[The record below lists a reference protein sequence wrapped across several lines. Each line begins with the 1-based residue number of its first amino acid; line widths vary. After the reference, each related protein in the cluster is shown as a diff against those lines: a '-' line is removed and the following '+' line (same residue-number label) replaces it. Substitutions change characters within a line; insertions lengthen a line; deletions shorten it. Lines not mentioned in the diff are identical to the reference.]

1 MRWLRNV
8 LGIENLT
15 RKVDALSVELGHARA
30 SLERIEALAPAIID
44 ALRPGVDAVAGKVD
58 ALSGQVTRAQTSLDQ
73 IEALE
78 HGGRAA
84 YVGGGRV
91 LTKAAFPDWSLSY
104 FAEGNDRLISPH
116 LITHGRHEDDL
127 TNFFLRN
134 IAEDSH
140 CFDLGANIGY
150 FACIMAKKAWRGR
163 TIAVEADPTIC
174 QFVQDNLHI
183 NFLEGVSESI
193 CGAISDR
200 MGELTLH
207 RRVTRSGNTSIID
220 VGAAF
225 AEAHGEPPPETF
237 VVPCFTIDSLL
248 PKVNGRVDFIKIDV
262 EGAEVLAFN
271 GARETIRSNPQIKII
286 MEWSPGQIRA
296 AGFEIQPFLDLLR
309 SYGLSPAMLN
319 LDGTSYPIDYELL
332 AGAQYISGVLL
343 TSDRG

>member
-1 MRWLRNV
+1 LRWLRKI
-8 LGIENLT
+8 LGVE
-15 RKVDALSVELGHARA
+15 ALDKKAGSLSGGLIRA
-30 SLERIEALAPAIID
+30 QNSLERIEASGRDLEGLAEKVGTLSMQLAEVQA
-44 ALRPGVDAVAGKVD
+44 ALER
-58 ALSGQVTRAQTSLDQ
+58 

-134 IAEDSH
+134 IAEGSH

-150 FACIMAKKAWRGR
+150 FACLMAKKASGGR
-163 TIAVEADPTIC
+163 TIAVEADPAIC
-174 QFVQDNLHI
+174 KFVQDNLHI
-183 NFLEGVSESI
+183 NFLEGVSETI
-193 CGAISDR
+193 CGAISDQI
-200 MGELTLH
+200 GELTLH

-220 VGAAF
+220 VGDAF
-225 AEAHGEPPPETF
+225 AENHGEPPTEMF

-248 PKVNGRVDFIKIDV
+248 PKVGGRVDFIKIDV
-262 EGAEVLAFN
+262 EGAEVMAFK
-271 GARETIRSNPQIKII
+271 GAHETIRSNPQVKII

-296 AGFEIQPFLDLLR
+296 AGFETEAFLELLR
-309 SYGLSPAMLN
+309 DYRLSPSMLN
-319 LDGTSYPIDYELL
+319 LDGTSYPISYELL
-332 AGAQYISGVLL
+332 ADAQYISGVLL
-343 TSDRG
+343 TTDR

>member
-1 MRWLRNV
+1 LRWLRNV

-15 RKVDALSVELGHARA
+15 RKVDALSVELGQARA
-30 SLERIEALAPAIID
+30 SLERIEALAPGIID
-44 ALRPGVDAVAGKVD
+44 ALRPGIDALAEKVD
-58 ALSGQVTRAQTSLDQ
+58 ALSGQAARAQTSLEQ

-150 FACIMAKKAWRGR
+150 FACLMAKKAWRGR
-163 TIAVEADPTIC
+163 TIAVEADQKIC

-207 RRVTRSGNTSIID
+207 RRITRSGNTSIIE
-220 VGAAF
+220 VGNTF
-225 AEAHGEPPPETF
+225 AEAHGEPPTEAF

-248 PKVNGRVDFIKIDV
+248 PKVRGRVDFIKIDV
-262 EGAEVLAFN
+262 EGAEFLAFK
-271 GARETIRSNPQIKII
+271 GAREAIASNPHIQIVV
-286 MEWSPGQIRA
+286 EWSPAQTRA
-296 AGFEIQPFLDLLR
+296 AGFEIEPFLRLLR
-309 SYGLSPAMLN
+309 EYGLSPSMFN
-319 LDGTSYPIDYELL
+319 PDGTPYPISYDLL
-332 AGAQYISGVLL
+332 AGAEYISGVLL
-343 TSDRG
+343 TRDL